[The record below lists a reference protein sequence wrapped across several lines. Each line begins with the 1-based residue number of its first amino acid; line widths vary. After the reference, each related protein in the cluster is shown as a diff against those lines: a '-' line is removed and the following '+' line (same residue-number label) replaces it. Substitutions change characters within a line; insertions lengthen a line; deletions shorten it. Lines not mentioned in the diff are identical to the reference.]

1 MQFLRTAFW
10 VLCYL
15 GIALPSSY
23 AENEEAEILSIIR
36 RGVKV
41 SLPHIT
47 NVLRKIEDGKLAEA
61 SVTVFTG
68 SRKFRIELQEN
79 WNDLGICKLSV
90 KELDPFSQRV
100 GPFLSMFDTQC
111 NGVVVT
117 GYYADTYDLRVNM
130 KPLRGQASADY
141 PPINPQ
147 YQLYWQQNASEIY
160 PMILRAL
167 RRPRGVTIGR
177 E

>member
-47 NVLRKIEDGKLAEA
+47 NVLRKIEDDKVAEV

-79 WNDLGICKLSV
+79 WNDLGICKL
-90 KELDPFSQRV
+90 
-100 GPFLSMFDTQC
+100 
-111 NGVVVT
+111 
-117 GYYADTYDLRVNM
+117 YDLRVNM

-147 YQLYWQQNASEIY
+147 YQPYWQQNASEIY